1 MLHTAIIN
9 PILILK
15 KINQKLSGLR
25 FNIVLSQI
33 IYHSFDHA
41 KVFVIVTK
49 SRFFHETK
57 NLCNQG
63 EKTAQDLCLKVQVQT
78 CCMVKFT

>member
-1 MLHTAIIN
+1 MLHKAIIN
-9 PILILK
+9 PILIYK
-15 KINQKLSGLR
+15 EIKQKLSGRR

-33 IYHSFDHA
+33 ICHSFDHA
-41 KVFVIVTK
+41 KLFVIVTT

-63 EKTAQDLCLKVQVQT
+63 EKVSRDLCSKVQVQT